1 MSGRGGKAL
10 TIIAI
15 GAIGWYTGVKFWQP
29 LIVEQ
34 LKKDGNLRDDIY
46 IREVDD
52 QPSSWNDVKTTLKET
67 LNPSLKDVPRE
78 ELKDDLRHAEIK
90 VDSVD
95 SKGNTS

>member
-1 MSGRGGKAL
+1 MFQFDC
-10 TIIAI
+10 IA
-15 GAIGWYTGVKFWQP
+15 GS
-29 LIVEQ
+29 LINLREQ

-78 ELKDDLRHAEIK
+78 ELKDDLRYAEIK